1 VILVYDSTQAQT
13 FSNIR
18 NWLKQIDQNADED
31 IMRILVANKSDMPE
45 QEVES
50 REGQELATSH
60 RMEFYQ
66 TSAKTG
72 ENVESMFE
80 DIAFKVMTK

>member
-45 QEVES
+45 
-50 REGQELATSH
+50 
-60 RMEFYQ
+60 
-66 TSAKTG
+66 
-72 ENVESMFE
+72 
-80 DIAFKVMTK
+80 

>member
-1 VILVYDSTQAQT
+1 
-13 FSNIR
+13 
-18 NWLKQIDQNADED
+18 
-31 IMRILVANKSDMPE
+31 MRILVANKSDLPE

-50 REGQELATSH
+50 REAEELAAQH
-60 RMEFYQ
+60 NMEFYK

-72 ENVESMFE
+72 ENVETMFE

>member
-1 VILVYDSTQAQT
+1 
-13 FSNIR
+13 
-18 NWLKQIDQNADED
+18 
-31 IMRILVANKSDMPE
+31 MRILVANKSDLPE
-45 QEVES
+45 QEVEA
-50 REGQELATSH
+50 REGQELAASH